1 ERAPAALEA
10 ALRMERAVQG
20 RAWPEGVE
28 VRLRTGLHSGRPT
41 LTDAGYVGLAVN
53 TVARI
58 CAAAHG
64 GQILLSEA
72 ARDAARRGRPR
83 PRRGR
88 ARRRAVPWAW
98 RAPAPRPARG
108 RPPLP
113 DAGPRSRVGVPAP
126 PERGRRD
133 HGALR
138 RLRGKSAPPG
148 WRWSPPPCGSRR
160 GACRGWTPRGTSRCC
175 GRS

>member
-1 ERAPAALEA
+1 
-10 ALRMERAVQG
+10 VQG

-72 ARDAARRGRPR
+72 ARDAVRRGRPAGVR
-83 PRRGR
+83 FRGL
-88 ARRRAVPWAW
+88 
-98 RAPAPRPARG
+98 G
-108 RPPLP
+108 
-113 DAGPRSRVGVPAP
+113 S
-126 PERGRRD
+126 
-133 HGALR
+133 H
-138 RLRGKSAPPG
+138 RLRGLREAVTLFQAQAPG
-148 WRWSPPPCGSRR
+148 LESSFPPLRS
-160 GACRGWTPRGTSRCC
+160 GAAETA
-175 GRS
+175 GR